1 MKTDQCNLVNVA
13 QQRFVQ
19 SLEPGARR
27 NPDFLAGEFLAPE
40 ARERLSGRT
49 RDVLRASPFYHYMLA
64 RTRHYDMVFLRA
76 LMDGAKHVLILGAG
90 ADTRAYRFR
99 DLVAECGAV
108 VTEADLP
115 TPIREKR
122 ERVRLLGFEGAA
134 RHEPLDI
141 GAGDL
146 ETRIAALLAPPA
158 KSAVL
163 IEGVSTHIPATA
175 FEDLLRLLAKGLAPG
190 GSVTFDASSAPTE
203 KGLFRHSV
211 DAEKGR
217 AVAASLGFEQ
227 RAFWTPAQLEAH
239 YLGYQA
245 EAPFFREDSIL
256 EWARP

>member
-19 SLEPGARR
+19 SQEPGARR
-27 NPDFLAGEFLAPE
+27 NPDFLAGEFLDPE
-40 ARERLSGRT
+40 ARERLRGRT

-64 RTRHYDMVFLRA
+64 RTRHYDMVFIRA

-108 VTEADLP
+108 ITEADLP
-115 TPIREKR
+115 TPIREKQ
-122 ERVRLLGFEGAA
+122 ERARLLGFEGAA

-146 ETRIAALLAPPA
+146 ERRVAALLAPST

-163 IEGVSTHIPATA
+163 IEGVSTHIAREA
-175 FEDLLRLLAKGLAPG
+175 FERLLREL
-190 GSVTFDASSAPTE
+190 SVRMCSSSSLVFDASSAPTDL
-203 KGLFRHSV
+203 GRFRLSV
-211 DAEKGR
+211 DADSGQASAR
-217 AVAASLGFEQ
+217 SFAFVQVAHWS
-227 RAFWTPAQLEAH
+227 PAALAERYIRYA
-239 YLGYQA
+239 A
-245 EAPFFREDSIL
+245 EAPFFTEDSIL